1 MHTYLWRAGVV
12 AGVILGISSTAAA
25 QTASEVASK
34 PMPLPSMRLVE
45 EKVFGIQADP
55 ADSLYRAAQD
65 ALNRNEYRRATELFR
80 AVPSRFPR
88 SRHVAAALYWEAF
101 SLYRQGGRENLTTSR
116 TALERHLRQFP
127 KVASSGDAR
136 SLLGRVHGELAR
148 LGDPESTTW
157 VRNEAEKA
165 TTRPSKEDAED
176 MKEKAEKDKEEKD
189 NRKGSGGSCMREGD
203 DMRLAA
209 INALQQMEDA
219 DAMPIL
225 REVLKKRGE
234 CTEGLRRKAVF
245 IVAQTK
251 LPETA
256 DVLLEVATSDP
267 EMSVR
272 KEAVRWLGD
281 VKSDRAIT
289 VLDSIL
295 KSTTESGI
303 RDQALF
309 ALANHNDPRARAA
322 VRRYAESPSTTEEGR
337 QKAITYIG
345 IHSGKPEDGE
355 FLISMYPKLTDPKT
369 RRAVVRALG
378 EIETKASWDFLMRVA
393 QNPNEE
399 MSVRKDALFWAEQG
413 DIPTADLIAVESK
426 LDNTPLREHYV
437 FVLSQRNETAATDRL
452 IAIARSHQDVE
463 MRKRAIFWLGQK
475 RDPRVR
481 QILMEIINQ

>member
-1 MHTYLWRAGVV
+1 MRNDVLKV
-12 AGVILGISSTAAA
+12 AGAVAGAMIGLAGLAAA
-25 QTASEVASK
+25 QPAGDAAAK
-34 PMPLPSMRLVE
+34 PLPVPSFKSE
-45 EKVFGIQADP
+45 PAVFGIQSDP

-65 ALNRNEYRRATELFR
+65 ALSRNEYRRAAELFR
-80 AVPSRFPR
+80 AVPTRFPR

-101 SLYRQGGRENLTTSR
+101 ALYRQGGRENLTASR
-116 TALERHLRQFP
+116 TALERHARTYP
-127 KVASSGDAR
+127 KVASSADAR

-157 VRNEAEKA
+157 VREQASTVEKSA
-165 TTRPSKEDAED
+165 KEDAED
-176 MKEKAEKDKEEKD
+176 AKDKAKEDKEDKES
-189 NRKGSGGSCMREGD
+189 RRGSQSCMRDGD

-234 CTEGLRRKAVF
+234 CTEVMRRKAVF

-251 LPETA
+251 LAETA
-256 DVLLEVATSDP
+256 DVLLSVATTDP
-267 EMSVR
+267 DMSVR

-281 VKSDRAIT
+281 VRSDRAIN

-295 KSTTESGI
+295 RSTNEDAI
-303 RDQALF
+303 RDAALF
-309 ALANHNDPRARAA
+309 ALSNHNDPRARQA
-322 VRRYAESPSTTEEGR
+322 VRRYAESASTSNEGR
-337 QKAITYIG
+337 IKAITYIG
-345 IHSGKPEDGE
+345 IHSGKPEDGT
-355 FLISMYPKLTDPKT
+355 FLISLYPKLTDAKA

-378 EIETKASWDFLMRVA
+378 DIEVKASWDFLMRVA
-393 QNPNEE
+393 QDPGEDI
-399 MSVRKDALFWAEQG
+399 SVRKDALFWAEQG
-413 DIPTADLIAVESK
+413 DIPTADLIAVENR
-426 LDNTPLREHYV
+426 LDDPKLREHYV

-463 MRKRAIFWLGQK
+463 MRKKAIFWLGQK

>member
-1 MHTYLWRAGVV
+1 MRTYSWKAGVV
-12 AGVILGISSTAAA
+12 AGAMLGLSAMAAA
-25 QTASEVASK
+25 QTASDVAAK
-34 PMPLPSMRLVE
+34 PMPMPSMTAANE
-45 EKVFGIQADP
+45 PVFGIQADP

-65 ALNRNEYRRATELFR
+65 ALSRSEYRRATELFR

-101 SLYRQGGRENLTTSR
+101 ALYRQGGRENLSTSR
-116 TALERHLRQFP
+116 TALERHARQFP

-157 VRNEAEKA
+157 VREQAGKAEAQI
-165 TTRPSKEDAED
+165 SKEDREE
-176 MKEKAEKDKEEKD
+176 MKEKAEEDKEAKEG
-189 NRKGSGGSCMREGD
+189 RKSSQSCMREGD

-209 INALQQMEDA
+209 INALHQMEDA

-251 LPETA
+251 LPEAA
-256 DVLLEVATSDP
+256 DVLLSVATSDP

-281 VKSDRAIT
+281 VRSDRAIT

-295 KSTTESGI
+295 KSTTESSI
-303 RDQALF
+303 RDAALF
-309 ALANHNDPRARAA
+309 ALSNHRDQRARQA
-322 VRRYAESPSTTEEGR
+322 VRNYALSPSTTEEGR

-345 IHSGKPEDGE
+345 IHSGKPEDGD
-355 FLISMYPKLTDPKT
+355 FLISLYPKLTDPKT
-369 RRAVVRALG
+369 KRSVLRALG
-378 EIETKASWDFLMRVA
+378 DIEVKASWDFLMRIA
-393 QNPNEE
+393 QNPSEDV
-399 MSVRKDALFWAEQG
+399 SVRKDALFWAEQG
-413 DIPTADLIAVESK
+413 DIPTADLIGVENK
-426 LDNTPLREHYV
+426 LDDTRLREHYV

-452 IAIARSHQDVE
+452 IAIARSHTDVE
-463 MRKRAIFWLGQK
+463 MRKKAIFWLGQK